1 MPINSNKLK
10 EIPLFPLNV
19 NLLPEGFIPLQIFE
33 PRYIDMVKLCM
44 SDNFGFVVVL
54 DKYEVGER
62 NKDLSFHSIGTYVE
76 IVDFDKLDNGL
87 LGITA
92 KGKFRVKVL
101 NFYTQEDGLNI
112 AQVEQLEEENSS
124 ELKKYFNNIWKV
136 LKEISEHPEI
146 KKMNIEIDFT
156 SSTNVIYNLS
166 SLLPLSPLEK
176 QEILEASS
184 DKKRLEFLDH
194 LIVKFG
200 GGSGPTQ
207 DLQA

>member
-19 NLLPEGFIPLQIFE
+19 NLLPEGFMPLQIFE

-44 SDNFGFVVVL
+44 SDNLGFVVVL

-101 NFYTQEDGLNI
+101 NFNTQEDGLNI

-146 KKMNIEIDFT
+146 KKNE
-156 SSTNVIYNLS
+156 Y
-166 SLLPLSPLEK
+166 
-176 QEILEASS
+176 
-184 DKKRLEFLDH
+184 
-194 LIVKFG
+194 
-200 GGSGPTQ
+200 
-207 DLQA
+207 